1 MHALPASSLF
11 MSHVRMGIMSH
22 YIHDSHSV
30 YYCDYH
36 IVICTK
42 YRREIINKG
51 LGEYL
56 KNKAYE
62 VTRYYPKLRIKE
74 FNHDKDHVHIF
85 TSIPPSMSVGNFI
98 RLYKTNSSRKIRN
111 QFTFLKE
118 VYWGTDSLWSEG
130 YFSSTVGINESI
142 IRKYIQY
149 QGMEDAGQTAT
160 LFD

>member
-1 MHALPASSLF
+1 
-11 MSHVRMGIMSH
+11 MGIMTQ

-30 YYCDYH
+30 YCCDYH

-56 KNKAYE
+56 TNKAYE
-62 VTRYYPKLRIKE
+62 VTRHYPKLRIKE
-74 FNHDKDHVHIF
+74 INHDKDHIHMFV
-85 TSIPPSMSVGNFI
+85 SIPPSMSVGSFI
-98 RLYKTNSSRKIRN
+98 RLYKTNSSRQIKT
-111 QFTFLKE
+111 QFTFLKQ

-130 YFSSTVGINESI
+130 YFSSTVGINAAL
-142 IRKYIQY
+142 IRKYIQN
-149 QGMEDAGQTAT
+149 QGKEDAGQTAT